1 MDLIRHS
8 SFVTLN
14 VSVVKEGVG
23 CQVMGVGCSLTP
35 DPYFRRRIKMS
46 QAFPK
51 MATITQTLYSA
62 ALSEAEIIA
71 TVQREFAKVGLQ
83 NVLKAGQSV
92 AIGAG
97 SRGIANI
104 ALIVKAIADEVKKS
118 GAHPFVFPAM
128 GSHGGG
134 TAEGQ
139 VEMLG
144 TLGVTAEYLGCPI
157 KSSMETVILGNSPSG
172 LPVHLDKYAS
182 EADAII
188 AVNRIKE
195 HTNFR
200 GEVESGLMKM
210 LSIGMGKHNQ
220 AMAIHAYGV
229 NGLRDYIPEVGRAL
243 LERAKIVAGFGI
255 VEDAYHQTAKV
266 VGVAPADIMRVEAD
280 LLKEMK
286 ATAARLPVSDIDVL
300 IVNEIGKNI
309 SGAGMDTNVIGRMR
323 LPEAEEPTD
332 PRIKWILALDLTE
345 ETHGNACGIGLAD
358 LTTRRLFNKIDFQRT
373 YINVL
378 TGMGPMQGMIP
389 LVFEN
394 DKECLEQIFKYLLG
408 PIDPLEA
415 RVVRIQNTLEINQ
428 VQVSAAIL
436 KELEGKEGITVDV
449 PLAPIEFSNEGNL
462 V

>member
-1 MDLIRHS
+1 M
-8 SFVTLN
+8 N
-14 VSVVKEGVG
+14 
-23 CQVMGVGCSLTP
+23 
-35 DPYFRRRIKMS
+35 

-51 MATITQTLYSA
+51 MATITQALYSA
-62 ALSEAEIIA
+62 PLSEEEIITTA
-71 TVQREFAKVGLQ
+71 RHEFSRIGLQ
-83 NVLKAGQSV
+83 NTLKAGQSV

-104 ALIVKAIADEVKKS
+104 ALVVKTIADEVKKV

-144 TLGVTAEYLGCPI
+144 TLGITEEYIECPI
-157 KSSMETVILGNSPSG
+157 KSSMETIILGKSPSG

-182 EADAII
+182 EAHAII

-229 NGLRDYIPEVGRAL
+229 NGLRDYIPEVARTL
-243 LERAKIVAGFGI
+243 LERANIVAGFA
-255 VEDAYHQTAKV
+255 VLEDAYHETTKV
-266 VGVAPADIMRVEAD
+266 VGVLPAEMMRVEAD
-280 LLKEMK
+280 LLAEMK
-286 ATAARLPVSDIDVL
+286 ATAARLPVKDIDVL
-300 IVNEIGKNI
+300 IVNQIGKNI

-323 LPEAEEPTD
+323 LPEAEEPTE
-332 PRIKWILALDLTE
+332 PRIKWIVALDLTE

-358 LTTRRLFNKIDFQRT
+358 LTTRKLFNQIDFQRT

-378 TGMGPMQGMIP
+378 TGMGPMQGMMP
-389 LVFEN
+389 LIMEN
-394 DKECLEQIFKYLLG
+394 GKECLEQIFKYLLG
-408 PIDPLEA
+408 PIDPMQA
-415 RVVRIQNTLEINQ
+415 RIVRIQNTLALSQ
-428 VQVSAAIL
+428 VQVSEAIL
-436 KELEGKEGITVDV
+436 RELEGKEGITVDS
-449 PLAPIEFSNEGNL
+449 PLAPIAFDNEGNL
-462 V
+462 L